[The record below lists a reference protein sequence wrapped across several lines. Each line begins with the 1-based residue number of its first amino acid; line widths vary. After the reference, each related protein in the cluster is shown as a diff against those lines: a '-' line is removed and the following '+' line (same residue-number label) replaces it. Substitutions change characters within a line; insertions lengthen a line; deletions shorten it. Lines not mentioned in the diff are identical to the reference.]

1 MSYSKITKKG
11 QITIPIRYRR
21 KYDLKEGIVVAIEE
35 TTEGLIIKP
44 VPDITDSAG
53 SLSKYANSKEL
64 ILDLIRAREEN
75 FR

>member
-1 MSYSKITKKG
+1 MSHSKITKKG

-44 VPDITDSAG
+44 VPDIADSAG

>member
-1 MSYSKITKKG
+1 MSHSKITKKG

-21 KYDLKEGIVVAIEE
+21 RYNLKEGAVVAFEE
-35 TTEGLIIKP
+35 SAEGLIVKP
-44 VPDITDSAG
+44 VPDIADSAG

-64 ILDLIRAREEN
+64 VLEVIRAREEN

>member
-44 VPDITDSAG
+44 VPDIADSAG

-64 ILDLIRAREEN
+64 ISDLIRAREEN